1 MRITIEASSQEEYED
16 KLDELVKSLKGEP
29 EIRRSIYRAQNEM
42 VDHWDNE
49 FKKMLHGLKDDI
61 SKILLKKG

>member
-1 MRITIEASSQEEYED
+1 MKITIEAESQDEYED
-16 KLDELVKSLKGEP
+16 KLDELVKSLTGEP

-42 VDHWDNE
+42 VDHWDSE

-61 SKILLKKG
+61 SKILLKQR